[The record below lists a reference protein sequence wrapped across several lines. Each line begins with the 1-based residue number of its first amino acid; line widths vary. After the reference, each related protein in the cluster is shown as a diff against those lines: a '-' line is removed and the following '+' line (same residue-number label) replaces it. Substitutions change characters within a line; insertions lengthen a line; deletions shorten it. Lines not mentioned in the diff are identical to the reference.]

1 MKNGTA
7 ILQESLAVFHKAKD
21 GLMKKN
27 QQALSLV
34 FTQMTWKLHPY
45 KNVHINVYNNFI
57 HNYQNLS
64 LSR

>member
-1 MKNGTA
+1 MLAWLWGNRSYYSLLMEMKNGTA

-34 FTQMTWKLHPY
+34 FTQMT
-45 KNVHINVYNNFI
+45 
-57 HNYQNLS
+57 
-64 LSR
+64 